1 MNDLK
6 KEVGLRIREL
16 LTSRH
21 MTVTELAKRLE
32 ISRANLYFILEGRQR
47 LHQELG
53 VKVAQLFDIS
63 MDELYGLS
71 PLSDEINFHVRL
83 RVPQGYDRE
92 KTDLAIKEWKGRLER
107 HLREEEEDK

>member
-21 MTVTELAKRLE
+21 MTVTELAQRLE

-47 LHQELG
+47 LRMELG
-53 VKVAQLFDIS
+53 VKISHLFS
-63 MDELYGLS
+63 VTTDELYGLK
-71 PLSDEINFHVRL
+71 PMRGEIKFQVQL
-83 RVPQGYDRE
+83 RVPQGMKSEDIEQSIRE
-92 KTDLAIKEWKGRLER
+92 WVGQLEKNLEEER
-107 HLREEEEDK
+107 H